1 MGHVD
6 RISKFVRHKL
16 SSYVTVC
23 RTVLG

>member
-6 RISKFVRHKL
+6 RISKFVRHNW